1 MARTKQTAKKGGPKA
16 LRKVLNL
23 IGTIQYR
30 TNNYY
35 TTYNM
40 NDILYRYI
48 KLRCD
53 ARSTTLVYTN
63 GLVKPLFGKMGFRIS
78 GSREFLNS

>member
-1 MARTKQTAKKGGPKA
+1 MAKTKQTAKKGGPKA

-53 ARSTTLVYTN
+53 ACV
-63 GLVKPLFGKMGFRIS
+63 
-78 GSREFLNS
+78 